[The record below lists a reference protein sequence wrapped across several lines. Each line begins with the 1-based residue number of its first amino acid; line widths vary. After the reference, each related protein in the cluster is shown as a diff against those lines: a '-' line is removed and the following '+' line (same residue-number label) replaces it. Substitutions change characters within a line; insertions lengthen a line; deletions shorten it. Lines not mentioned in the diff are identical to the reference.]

1 MLSILSFL
9 LRTMFQI
16 EAQQQQEDVFSF
28 PLVFLYN
35 SIHYIMTTTPM
46 KNYIYYQSS
55 GLERTGDLSWEYE
68 VSKEGL
74 QHTYP
79 FAVAENYPQKCCY
92 HLTKTVLISVCRFS
106 LVKRKLH
113 NRYH

>member
-1 MLSILSFL
+1 MLSVLSFL

-35 SIHYIMTTTPM
+35 SIHYIMTMTPM

-55 GLERTGDLSWEYE
+55 GLERPGDMSQEYA
-68 VSKEGL
+68 VSKVGL
-74 QHTYP
+74 QQTYP

-92 HLTKTVLISVCRFS
+92 HLT
-106 LVKRKLH
+106 
-113 NRYH
+113 